1 MNEQILFTPASLLDL
16 LSQID
21 ELKELAIGL
30 TVGLDGEL
38 VLQIGDSTYQIE
50 PEKPLD
56 IEVEQEVAEDVAE
69 QNESAYEELVE
80 SSDDIYVDE
89 EIIEGG
95 IYTESIKNML
105 VGGLVRLAG
114 KYLKENFGN
123 G

>member
-21 ELKELAIGL
+21 ELKEL
-30 TVGLDGEL
+30 TVGVTTGLDGEL
-38 VLQIGDSTYQIE
+38 VIQIGESQYRVE
-50 PEKPLD
+50 PEKPLE
-56 IEVEQEVAEDVAE
+56 IEVEQEVVDDVAE

-80 SSDDIYVDE
+80 TTDDVFVDE

-95 IYTESIKNML
+95 IYTNALKDLL
-105 VGGLVRLAG
+105 VGGLVRMAG
-114 KYLKENFGN
+114 KYLKKNFGN

>member
-21 ELKELAIGL
+21 ELKEL
-30 TVGLDGEL
+30 TVGVTTGLDGEL
-38 VLQIGDSTYQIE
+38 VIQIGESQYRIE
-50 PEKPLD
+50 PEKPLE

-80 SSDDIYVDE
+80 TADDVFVDE

-95 IYTESIKNML
+95 IYTNALKDLL
-105 VGGLVRLAG
+105 VGGLVRMAG
-114 KYLKENFGN
+114 KYLKKNFGN